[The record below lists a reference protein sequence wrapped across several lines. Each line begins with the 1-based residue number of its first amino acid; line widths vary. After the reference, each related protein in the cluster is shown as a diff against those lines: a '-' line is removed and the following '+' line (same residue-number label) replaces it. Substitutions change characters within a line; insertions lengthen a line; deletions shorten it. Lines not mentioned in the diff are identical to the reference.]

1 MKNVI
6 AAMIAALS
14 IATVA
19 APAVAADTKAAAP
32 TACEQVA
39 KGQGAAVD
47 CTVTNTIARDPSDQG
62 NNKYPSAPTSIG
74 GGVWF

>member
-6 AAMIAALS
+6 AAMIATLS

-19 APAVAADTKAAAP
+19 APAVAADIKAPAT

-39 KGQGAAVD
+39 KGQTADVD
-47 CTVTNTIARDPSDQG
+47 CTVTNTIARDPSDQ
-62 NNKYPSAPTSIG
+62 NSSKYPSAPTSIG

>member
-6 AAMIAALS
+6 AAMIATLA

-19 APAVAADTKAAAP
+19 APAVAAETKAVAP

-39 KGQGAAVD
+39 KGQSADVD
-47 CTVTNTIARDPSDQG
+47 CTVTNTIAQDQSG
-62 NNKYPSAPTSIG
+62 QDSKYPEAPTSIG